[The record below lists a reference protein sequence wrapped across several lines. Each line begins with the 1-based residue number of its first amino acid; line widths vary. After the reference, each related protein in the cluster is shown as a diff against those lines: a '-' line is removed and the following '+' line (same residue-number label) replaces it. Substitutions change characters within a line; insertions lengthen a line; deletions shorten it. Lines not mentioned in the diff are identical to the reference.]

1 MRIIYIYIYNII
13 YRQPNHTP
21 IANYKLPLLL
31 LSIDGKAYQKPEI
44 LNKLESIYNITYGSN
59 WSMVCEVVGWYE
71 MVWHTD
77 NGRNLTEKDEG
88 SIGVIRITK
97 KRLTIKRFTE
107 RDNGI
112 YTCEVQRQNVGW
124 KAKDYIHLKV
134 KEGDLFD
141 FYLHKN

>member
-1 MRIIYIYIYNII
+1 
-13 YRQPNHTP
+13 
-21 IANYKLPLLL
+21 
-31 LSIDGKAYQKPEI
+31 
-44 LNKLESIYNITYGSN
+44 
-59 WSMVCEVVGWYE
+59 MVCKVVGWYK

-88 SIGVIRITK
+88 YNKGVLPKYRITK

-112 YTCEVQRQNVGW
+112 YTCEVQRENIGW
-124 KAKDYIHLKV
+124 KAQVYVHLEV
-134 KEGDLFD
+134 EEGHIFN

>member
-1 MRIIYIYIYNII
+1 
-13 YRQPNHTP
+13 
-21 IANYKLPLLL
+21 
-31 LSIDGKAYQKPEI
+31 
-44 LNKLESIYNITYGSN
+44 
-59 WSMVCEVVGWYE
+59 MVCKVVGWYK

-88 SIGVIRITK
+88 GYKGVIRITK